1 MPISATIDERNGT
14 TLQNQNAH
22 YVVVASIL
30 SYTQL
35 RTQRVELISKCPR
48 FLWCI
53 YSAKCEMLRGQNET
67 EVIIEAD
74 VNFFTYLKSQTCSLS
89 CFYWN
94 RVESDNFQALVQH
107 PNIWKDELEFWPKK
121 LWTLKIPISYFLF
134 LPNIYHISLLTDVW
148 SRDFIIW
155 KINFWLWAV
164 VWAGLWNKRV
174 WAVYEQLFRP
184 VF

>member
-1 MPISATIDERNGT
+1 MPISATIDKRNGT
-14 TLQNQNAH
+14 TLQNRNAH

-107 PNIWKDELEFWPKK
+107 PNDHYRL
-121 LWTLKIPISYFLF
+121 LYTG
-134 LPNIYHISLLTDVW
+134 PNTKSDVFVLLCARQIRFDT
-148 SRDFIIW
+148 I
-155 KINFWLWAV
+155 
-164 VWAGLWNKRV
+164 RV
-174 WAVYEQLFRP
+174 WRHALIRDVTKQSIKWWADNLSISAARTE
-184 VF
+184 